1 MEQRE
6 KQNTI
11 LQEISLAIESD
22 VHVLAESPH
31 LLRSCIRNSSDVVQ
45 ENVLIPQV
53 SLPWFKWNVF
63 DRLAAN
69 IPSGCHCFATAS
81 DKETVVGAKGC
92 SLVFFNA
99 SMLQIVSGPFEISE
113 DMIAKI
119 NHLELSSDGKFVF
132 FGRIDKWFSV
142 ERGCVEDFPQFVGN
156 VLNYEWGLITQNGH
170 CIVVKTNVLLFP
182 SMCKGGCCLKELLAL
197 WAGKEIENSGQKEMT
212 CSFGELSKGLSGID
226 VTGRHARYLMEYL
239 GVDPC
244 SIQNHVMFVPDD
256 SSCYC
261 CCKLKEVTESSPEL
275 SLSTVRQIIIELYPR
290 LFRYQVW
297 NLQSGQPLLHDVFNQ
312 GAQLNP
318 FAYFCHV
325 DRAFDKWRMATM
337 CFGVVKAVSVCN
349 IAVVSAV
356 YYLFKLELELCLNNQ
371 LPNILEPDWKLII
384 SGENERYTMYV
395 LTFPKNLEK
404 EVWCDDEQLLTEM
417 GRLIHFIHHPKDNLL
432 WFHDIWV
439 KVLDALSEASGTRH
453 FQFPLWIPEELVCY
467 SPKSDFITHVPKGF
481 LDLFK
486 EDVSFCLS
494 PEKKWIIQ
502 DDHLNGVHLR
512 RTRIQ
517 EDSSRNENSTKNER
531 NITATIISFTF
542 TNDDLFALYSS
553 STNSLHALCLQTG
566 EVFTS
571 VSGCNFVLFRNKKQ
585 VGYLFRRDVEK
596 RVVCLKNLFSPF
608 QFFQWLPELKPD
620 LEKSVA
626 AMFSSSHTV
635 RCISSGSFV
644 ALRNFED
651 DYDSAF
657 HFTSNSRLSFPLPA
671 QASHVT
677 NKYVLSP
684 DGERIAL
691 QLQNKITLHFV
702 AESNKHPCTIFE
714 TECGIMDARLKFSA
728 DSSLLFVCI
737 QDDFKGP
744 LFYVWDVRRKSLS
757 ESFKSPGP
765 PTVDCFCLS
774 PDLNNLI
781 LCGGRCEIEI
791 WDFKRHPRCLLK
803 KMEVEGFYN
812 PVKFSQCNVSLD
824 NELLVCCIANL
835 IYVYN
840 LPLSHGDIHSSR
852 RILRG
857 HVGKIEFC
865 RFLKVNRY
873 LITYA
878 IDGMVFLWDVT
889 ESKAIGFVRIV
900 QGQEKITSMAV
911 SPEEDRVVCFL
922 SSNRVC
928 VIHLYELES
937 AMCNEFSMKLT
948 KSKEKATES
957 RIHLAER
964 MHSTSNIPTFAED
977 YKSEA
982 SSSSDSEESFL
993 TDDDFY
999 EFPESD

>member
-1 MEQRE
+1 
-6 KQNTI
+6 
-11 LQEISLAIESD
+11 
-22 VHVLAESPH
+22 
-31 LLRSCIRNSSDVVQ
+31 
-45 ENVLIPQV
+45 
-53 SLPWFKWNVF
+53 
-63 DRLAAN
+63 
-69 IPSGCHCFATAS
+69 
-81 DKETVVGAKGC
+81 
-92 SLVFFNA
+92 
-99 SMLQIVSGPFEISE
+99 
-113 DMIAKI
+113 
-119 NHLELSSDGKFVF
+119 
-132 FGRIDKWFSV
+132 
-142 ERGCVEDFPQFVGN
+142 
-156 VLNYEWGLITQNGH
+156 
-170 CIVVKTNVLLFP
+170 
-182 SMCKGGCCLKELLAL
+182 
-197 WAGKEIENSGQKEMT
+197 
-212 CSFGELSKGLSGID
+212 
-226 VTGRHARYLMEYL
+226 
-239 GVDPC
+239 
-244 SIQNHVMFVPDD
+244 
-256 SSCYC
+256 
-261 CCKLKEVTESSPEL
+261 
-275 SLSTVRQIIIELYPR
+275 
-290 LFRYQVW
+290 
-297 NLQSGQPLLHDVFNQ
+297 
-312 GAQLNP
+312 
-318 FAYFCHV
+318 
-325 DRAFDKWRMATM
+325 
-337 CFGVVKAVSVCN
+337 
-349 IAVVSAV
+349 
-356 YYLFKLELELCLNNQ
+356 
-371 LPNILEPDWKLII
+371 
-384 SGENERYTMYV
+384 MYV
-395 LTFPKNLEK
+395 LTFLKNLEK

-481 LDLFK
+481 LDLFR

-517 EDSSRNENSTKNER
+517 EDSSRNENSTKNEH

-553 STNSLHALCLQTG
+553 STNSRHALCLQTG

-620 LEKSVA
+620 MEKSVA

-635 RCISSGSFV
+635 RCISSDSFV

-714 TECGIMDARLKFSA
+714 TECGIMNARLKFSA

-781 LCGGRCEIEI
+781 LCGGRYEIEI

-900 QGQEKITSMAV
+900 QGQEKITSMLV